1 MSTTFPPFQSSASNF
16 GTPGGGG
23 ATIGT
28 PGGVNIQ
35 TPTTTRT
42 TPPQSQTPGF
52 SFGNNNNDNN
62 STENKSGMTS
72 NPLLA
77 AARGPSTTP
86 MGGGSLS
93 SPGGYRRET
102 SGGSN
107 NSGAITT
114 IGANPLLGTSGPPT
128 NTIRPATS
136 TPASSSLYPSSS
148 SRALTTLENAQ
159 QQQSNAPS
167 SFMNQNESSSFGM
180 RRRRPGNE
188 AGNNGENEDPNVVRN
203 MAAPPP
209 PKISLGMIASGRYG
223 DEYGGGVARS
233 KGAGFG
239 GSRRELPTS
248 QFSKPSDIDKKIP
261 TSDSTTIQS
270 AYQNNTASEYANW
283 VVIYG
288 IPNPASQH
296 MSLLHRFETYGTI
309 LQRHASSD
317 DVSNFVCFKYESPL
331 QAEKALCQHG
341 TFLECSSGR
350 QGGMSNKS
358 GIVII
363 GVARVDRTMA
373 MKLGLSFGGDDG
385 SIITTD
391 RNANAS
397 VLGGGGRASSVL
409 RGGEGATKNTFLM
422 HENDILLF
430 GEDEHYKRR
439 EGVCDKL
446 FAWLGGGTV
455 ERP

>member
-1 MSTTFPPFQSSASNF
+1 
-16 GTPGGGG
+16 
-23 ATIGT
+23 
-28 PGGVNIQ
+28 
-35 TPTTTRT
+35 
-42 TPPQSQTPGF
+42 
-52 SFGNNNNDNN
+52 
-62 STENKSGMTS
+62 
-72 NPLLA
+72 
-77 AARGPSTTP
+77 
-86 MGGGSLS
+86 MGGGLS
-93 SPGGYRRET
+93 SPGGGYRRET
-102 SGGSN
+102 SGGS

-148 SRALTTLENAQ
+148 RALTTLENAQ

-167 SFMNQNESSSFGM
+167 SFLNQNESSSFGM

-239 GSRRELPTS
+239 GFTRELPTC

-261 TSDSTTIQS
+261 TANSTTIQS

-341 TFLECSSGR
+341 TFLECSSG

-373 MKLGLSFGGDDG
+373 MKLGLSFGGDG

-397 VLGGGGRASSVL
+397 VLGGGRASSVL
-409 RGGEGATKNTFLM
+409 RGGEGATKNTFLL